1 MIKVY
6 NEKFVEY
13 GYIKEFQ
20 DLESVKLRYGSTI
33 NDGLLFHAK
42 FNDLNNITETGQT
55 ITINNVEKAKIDNID
70 CLHFNTSSSYITS
83 DFKGI
88 SNNVS
93 SSQCIWL
100 CSNDSSV
107 GSETSV
113 NNFIMYISSSGDA
126 DYSRRLIGSFYTQ
139 IPTIIVFNLKSSS
152 IVSTTNVYDNKWHF
166 VVATHDEQTNVNNL
180 YVDGNLEATNIQQ
193 IYTNPSQLIFAKNA
207 VNGNL
212 QYYGYLADARIY
224 DRVLTTRE
232 IKILYKLFNK

>member
-1 MIKVY
+1 MY
-6 NEKFVEY
+6 
-13 GYIKEFQ
+13 
-20 DLESVKLRYGSTI
+20 
-33 NDGLLFHAK
+33 
-42 FNDLNNITETGQT
+42 FN
-55 ITINNVEKAKIDNID
+55 
-70 CLHFNTSSSYITS
+70 SSNSYITS

-93 SSQCIWL
+93 SSQCIWMR
-100 CSNDSSV
+100 SDDSSV
-107 GSETSV
+107 GSEDSV

-126 DYSRRLIGSFYTQ
+126 NYSRRLIASFNTR
-139 IPTIIVFNLKSSS
+139 IPTSIVFNLKASS

-166 VVATHDEQTNVNNL
+166 IVATHDEQTNVNNL

-207 VNGNL
+207 INSDL